1 MNYVIIK
8 AKLELKVPSH
18 SNLQVKS
25 TFMNFSFVFI
35 IDPKKTKKKN
45 IVKPIFIK

>member
-1 MNYVIIK
+1 MNYVVIK

-25 TFMNFSFVFI
+25 TFTNFYFVFI
-35 IDPKKTKKKN
+35 INPKKTKKKHN
-45 IVKPIFIK
+45 ETDFH